1 MTLVL
6 AGDEVEVVRAALADY
21 AGGLREKAHHHCA
34 NYSPIGIDLC
44 RTRIRV
50 EALLE
55 RLNHP
60 AGPGAGDNAK
70 VAGEVPVVSAMPKR
84 PA

>member
-1 MTLVL
+1 MTLML
-6 AGDEVEVVRAALADY
+6 AGDEVEVVRAALAEY
-21 AGGLREKAHHHCA
+21 AGTLREKAHHHCV

-44 RTRIRV
+44 RARIKV
-50 EALLE
+50 EALLD

-60 AGPGAGDNAK
+60 SAAPADVFAK
-70 VAGEVPVVSAMPKR
+70 TGMKLAYVSEMPKQ

>member
-1 MTLVL
+1 MTLEL
-6 AGDEVEVVRAALADY
+6 AGDEVEVVRAALAEY
-21 AGGLREKAHHHCA
+21 AGGLREKAHHHCI

-50 EALLE
+50 EALME
-55 RLNHP
+55 RLSHP
-60 AGPGAGDNAK
+60 LADPSNGNAR
-70 VAGEVPVVSAMPKR
+70 VAGELRAVSEAPKR

>member
-1 MTLVL
+1 MTLML
-6 AGDEVEVVRAALADY
+6 AADELEVVRTALGEY
-21 AGGLREKAHHHCA
+21 AGVLREKAHHHCV

-50 EALLE
+50 EALLD

-60 AGPGAGDNAK
+60 VPAPPEGFARVGA
-70 VAGEVPVVSAMPKR
+70 ELSLVSATPKH

>member
-6 AGDEVEVVRAALADY
+6 AGDEVEVVRAALAAY
-21 AGGLREKAHHHCA
+21 AGGLREKAHHHCI

-50 EALLE
+50 EALVE
-55 RLNHP
+55 RLSHP
-60 AGPGAGDNAK
+60 LAAQLDGNAR
-70 VAGEVPVVSAMPKR
+70 VAGGLPDVSEQPKG